1 MDHQD
6 LSFPDPDDGLS
17 ATPLKSI
24 LPHPQQHDS
33 ASQAI
38 IMGKENTGKSKNSE
52 TNDRPEKRCELLEI
66 TLCKTYVPKKKQYFP
81 ARERDHA
88 SVLSSHTT
96 ILMTLRVKFVILKSD
111 RDGRGCPKA
120 GCGSRL
126 IWDCTCPS
134 RSYRE
139 TQVSTLLIPPINE
152 NIVGIQAVQT
162 KSDGMPKLLR
172 SKIQIVMVMIMM
184 MGVVPRLPSLS
195 R

>member
-1 MDHQD
+1 
-6 LSFPDPDDGLS
+6 
-17 ATPLKSI
+17 
-24 LPHPQQHDS
+24 
-33 ASQAI
+33 
-38 IMGKENTGKSKNSE
+38 MGKENTGKSKNSE
-52 TNDRPEKRCELLEI
+52 TNDRSEKRCELLEI

-81 ARERDHA
+81 AWERDHA

-96 ILMTLRVKFVILKSD
+96 ILMTPRVKFVILKSD
-111 RDGRGCPKA
+111 RDGRG
-120 GCGSRL
+120 
-126 IWDCTCPS
+126 CPS